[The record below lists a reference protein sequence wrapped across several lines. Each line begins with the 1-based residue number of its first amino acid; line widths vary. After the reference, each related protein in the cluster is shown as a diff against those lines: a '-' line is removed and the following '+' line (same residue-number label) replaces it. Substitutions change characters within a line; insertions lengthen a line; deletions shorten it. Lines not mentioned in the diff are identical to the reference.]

1 MTRASPTNLLYEL
14 DPEIERTRQRLRRQ
28 IQEAMADHPAG
39 QNLPAGNGGLPP
51 PPGLRQLTVRDFL
64 EEDLNGLNPGVVTP
78 EIEATHFELK
88 PVMFNML
95 NTIGQFG
102 GSVTEDAR
110 QHLKSFMEICNSFKI
125 QGVHEDVLRL
135 KLLPYSLRDRAK
147 TFQQD

>member
-1 MTRASPTNLLYEL
+1 MTRANPTNPLYEL
-14 DPEIERTRQRLRRQ
+14 YLEIERTRKRLRRQ
-28 IQEAMADHPAG
+28 IQEVMADHSAG
-39 QNLPAGNGGLPP
+39 QNLPASNRGLTP
-51 PPGLRQLTVRDFL
+51 PPGPRQLTVRDFL
-64 EEDLNGLNPGVVTP
+64 EEDLNGLNPGVVTL
-78 EIEATHFELK
+78 EIEVAHFELK

-135 KLLPYSLRDRAK
+135 KLFPYSLRDRAK
-147 TFQQD
+147 A